1 MPRSRR
7 AAAKAAEEIDEESD
21 SAAENKTENGD
32 VSPGS
37 NATEEDA
44 EADEEAVEVMKDAEA
59 DEEVEVMVKE
69 EVKKVGKIPKKIKKR
84 KQEEDDESAGADV
97 KEEASSKK
105 KTRAEAKALS
115 AEDLEMEKA
124 QIVDRIVIQQT
135 QAELVEFIKKC
146 AMSNESVYEELIQV
160 AQNNP
165 LQRKLYIRG
174 GVSKSSEDEVL
185 KAYFDEHYGVVED
198 CIIIKG
204 DKNAKGAYA
213 FVVMKDVADFDKAL
227 KDDGVVSFEGGGVPL
242 IMQYSAIKGSIGK
255 PDPKEKD
262 GGRDLMKDGRSR
274 DRDRGRDGDRERD
287 RGRGR
292 SGRRDR
298 SNSRDR
304 DDRSRSRRDR
314 SHSRDRENSRDRD
327 IREVEKSRLEQ
338 RKIFV
343 RNLPDAAS
351 NRDLE
356 DTFSKYGSLDECE
369 VIMNKNS
376 TVSKGYGFV
385 TFSRASEASRALESP
400 RKIVCGKE
408 TISQYASTNRKGS
421 ETTSSDM
428 RSSDA
433 RSSKYDDVGSYGPQL
448 TDTYSSSSYSSS
460 SYGGGRKD
468 TSSSIQEL
476 PSQPALETYQYK
488 AAVNNQPQYT
498 QPTSATQYGSST
510 TQYGVQPSP
519 LYNTSLQQQQQP
531 YQYSAVAQQGHPGST
546 VQYPQQQQQ
555 STVYDPTNPAQNTL
569 YQMPGAVPQQQYYS
583 QQQPQTAMPQQQTQQ
598 FDQQHLQPQYT
609 YQQPTNQPVYRQ
621 NPNYHN

>member
-1 MPRSRR
+1 
-7 AAAKAAEEIDEESD
+7 
-21 SAAENKTENGD
+21 
-32 VSPGS
+32 
-37 NATEEDA
+37 
-44 EADEEAVEVMKDAEA
+44 
-59 DEEVEVMVKE
+59 
-69 EVKKVGKIPKKIKKR
+69 
-84 KQEEDDESAGADV
+84 
-97 KEEASSKK
+97 
-105 KTRAEAKALS
+105 
-115 AEDLEMEKA
+115 
-124 QIVDRIVIQQT
+124 
-135 QAELVEFIKKC
+135 
-146 AMSNESVYEELIQV
+146 
-160 AQNNP
+160 
-165 LQRKLYIRG
+165 
-174 GVSKSSEDEVL
+174 
-185 KAYFDEHYGVVED
+185 
-198 CIIIKG
+198 
-204 DKNAKGAYA
+204 
-213 FVVMKDVADFDKAL
+213 
-227 KDDGVVSFEGGGVPL
+227 
-242 IMQYSAIKGSIGK
+242 
-255 PDPKEKD
+255 
-262 GGRDLMKDGRSR
+262 
-274 DRDRGRDGDRERD
+274 
-287 RGRGR
+287 
-292 SGRRDR
+292 
-298 SNSRDR
+298 
-304 DDRSRSRRDR
+304 
-314 SHSRDRENSRDRD
+314 
-327 IREVEKSRLEQ
+327 
-338 RKIFV
+338 
-343 RNLPDAAS
+343 
-351 NRDLE
+351 
-356 DTFSKYGSLDECE
+356 
-369 VIMNKNS
+369 MNKNS

-428 RSSDA
+428 RSSEA

-519 LYNTSLQQQQQP
+519 LYNTGLQQQQP

-555 STVYDPTNPAQNTL
+555 STVYDQTNPAQNTL